1 MNQRPKLTLILP
13 LVVIVLIVVGGIV
26 FIINQKNNAT
36 ATLPLNADNDAAA
49 AVAQS
54 NVSSSNSSSDNNAVQ
69 LLTDKEIKTRLPN
82 LNDYPQN
89 PKRIVVLEYSFLGD
103 ALALGLTPVGI
114 ADDNKPDSIIA
125 EFSKQLSDYTSVG
138 SRYQPSL
145 EAIADL
151 KPDLIIADDER
162 HTVIADEL
170 NRIAPSVVLKSRG
183 ESYVENIQTA
193 QLVGHIVHHDQKM
206 SQVINTHLKKMA
218 DLKSQLAT
226 TSLANHS
233 VQFAIISDKGM
244 WLHGPSSYAGSLLKH
259 LNIKSPISEQTGEAY
274 IATSLEQLL
283 AANPDWLLIGRYN
296 EHTIYDEWKSSP
308 LFNQLTAVKK
318 NQVIEVDPN
327 YWALNRSMQSAE
339 YMTAELL
346 KIASSQGKEGS
357 SSSVKESN

>member
-13 LVVIVLIVVGGIV
+13 VLVIVLIVVGGIV
-26 FIINQKNNAT
+26 FIINQKNNVAT
-36 ATLPLNADNDAAA
+36 TPSLNADNDAS
-49 AVAQS
+49 QS
-54 NVSSSNSSSDNNAVQ
+54 AITQSSDSRDLSDNNGVV
-69 LLTDKEIKTRLPN
+69 LLTDEQIKARLPN
-82 LNDYPQN
+82 LSDYPSD

-103 ALALGLTPVGI
+103 ALALGITPVGI

-125 EFSKQLSDYTSVG
+125 EFTKQLSDYTSVG

-170 NRIAPSVVLKSRG
+170 SRIAPSVVLKSRG

-193 QLVGHIVHHDQKM
+193 QLVGHIVHQDQKM
-206 SQVINTHLKKMA
+206 SQVISTHLKKMA
-218 DLKSQLAT
+218 SLKSQLAT
-226 TSLANHS
+226 TPLANHS

-244 WLHGPSSYAGSLLKH
+244 WLHGPSSYAGSLLNH
-259 LNIKSPISEQTGEAY
+259 LNIKSPIPEQTGEAY

-296 EHTIYDEWKSSP
+296 DHTIYDEWKSSP

-346 KIASSQGKEGS
+346 EIASSPSKEGS
-357 SSSVKESN
+357 SPSVKESN

>member
-13 LVVIVLIVVGGIV
+13 LLVIVLIVVGGIV
-26 FIINQKNNAT
+26 FIINQKNNVT
-36 ATLPLNADNDAAA
+36 ATPSLNADNGVSAA
-49 AVAQS
+49 AVKSNDKS
-54 NVSSSNSSSDNNAVQ
+54 NVL
-69 LLTDKEIKTRLPN
+69 LLTDEEIKARLPN
-82 LNDYPQN
+82 LSDYPQD

-103 ALALGLTPVGI
+103 ALALGLNPVGI
-114 ADDNKPDSIIA
+114 ADDNKPDSIIP
-125 EFSKQLSDYTSVG
+125 EFNQQLSGYTSVG

-151 KPDLIIADDER
+151 KPDLIIADNER

-170 NRIAPSVVLKSRG
+170 NRIAPSVMLKSRG

-193 QLVGHIVHHDQKM
+193 QLVGHIVHQDKKM
-206 SQVINTHLKKMA
+206 SQVINTHLKKMG
-218 DLKSQLAT
+218 DLKSQLAKT
-226 TSLANHS
+226 PLANHS

-244 WLHGPSSYAGSLLKH
+244 WLHGPSSYAGSLLNH
-259 LNIKSPISEQTGEAY
+259 LNIKSPIPEQTGEAY

-296 EHTIYDEWKSSP
+296 DHTIYDEWKSSP

-346 KIASSQGKEGS
+346 EIASSPGKEGS
-357 SSSVKESN
+357 SPSVKESN

>member
-13 LVVIVLIVVGGIV
+13 VLVIVLIVVGGIV
-26 FIINQKNNAT
+26 FIINQKNNVAT
-36 ATLPLNADNDAAA
+36 TPSLNADNDAS
-49 AVAQS
+49 QS
-54 NVSSSNSSSDNNAVQ
+54 AITQSSDSRDLSDNNGVV
-69 LLTDKEIKTRLPN
+69 LLTDEQIKARLPN
-82 LNDYPQN
+82 LSDYPSD

-125 EFSKQLSDYTSVG
+125 EFTKQLSDYTSVG

-170 NRIAPSVVLKSRG
+170 SRIAPSVVLKSRG

-193 QLVGHIVHHDQKM
+193 QLVGHIVHQDQKM
-206 SQVINTHLKKMA
+206 SQVISTHLKKMA
-218 DLKSQLAT
+218 SLKSQLAT
-226 TSLANHS
+226 TPLANHS

-244 WLHGPSSYAGSLLKH
+244 WLHGPSSYAGSLLNH
-259 LNIKSPISEQTGEAY
+259 LNIKSPIPEQTGEAY

-296 EHTIYDEWKSSP
+296 DHTIYDEWKSSP
-308 LFNQLTAVKK
+308 LFNQLTAVRK

-346 KIASSQGKEGS
+346 EIASSPSKEGS
-357 SSSVKESN
+357 SPSVKESN

>member
-13 LVVIVLIVVGGIV
+13 LLVIVLIVVGGIV
-26 FIINQKNNAT
+26 FIMNQKNNAT
-36 ATLPLNADNDAAA
+36 ATPSLNADNSASQS
-49 AVAQS
+49 AVTQS
-54 NVSSSNSSSDNNAVQ
+54 NDSRDMSDNNGVL
-69 LLTDKEIKTRLPN
+69 LLTDEEIKVRLPN
-82 LNDYPQN
+82 LSNYPND

-103 ALALGLTPVGI
+103 ALALDLTPVGI

-193 QLVGHIVHHDQKM
+193 QLVGHIVHQDQKM

-218 DLKSQLAT
+218 DLKSQLAIT
-226 TSLANHS
+226 PLANHS

-244 WLHGPSSYAGSLLKH
+244 WLHGPSSYAGSLLNH
-259 LNIKSPISEQTGEAY
+259 LNIKSPIPEQTSEAY

-346 KIASSQGKEGS
+346 KIASSQGAEGS

>member
-13 LVVIVLIVVGGIV
+13 LLVIVLIVIGGIV
-26 FIINQKNNAT
+26 FIMNQKNNVT
-36 ATLPLNADNDAAA
+36 ATPSLNADNGTSAA
-49 AVAQS
+49 AVTE
-54 NVSSSNSSSDNNAVQ
+54 SSDKNNVL
-69 LLTDKEIKTRLPN
+69 LLTDEEIKARLPN
-82 LNDYPQN
+82 LSDYPQD

-103 ALALGLTPVGI
+103 ALALGLNPVGI
-114 ADDNKPDSIIA
+114 ADDNKPDSIIP
-125 EFSKQLSDYTSVG
+125 EFNQQLSGYTSVG

-193 QLVGHIVHHDQKM
+193 QLVGHIVHQDKKM

-226 TSLANHS
+226 TPLANHS

-244 WLHGPSSYAGSLLKH
+244 WLHGPSSYAGSLLNH
-259 LNIKSPISEQTGEAY
+259 LNIKSPIPEQTGEAY

-296 EHTIYDEWKSSP
+296 DHTIYDEWKSSP
-308 LFNQLTAVKK
+308 LFNQLTAVKN

-346 KIASSQGKEGS
+346 EIAKQKGKKS
-357 SSSVKESN
+357 SSPSLKESN

>member
-13 LVVIVLIVVGGIV
+13 LLIIVLIVVGGIV
-26 FIINQKNNAT
+26 FIMNQKNNAT
-36 ATLPLNADNDAAA
+36 ATPSLNADNGVS
-49 AVAQS
+49 AVAITQPNGS
-54 NVSSSNSSSDNNAVQ
+54 HSSSNNNGVL
-69 LLTDKEIKTRLPN
+69 LLTDEEVKARLPN
-82 LNDYPQN
+82 LNDYPSD
-89 PKRIVVLEYSFLGD
+89 PKRVVVLEYSFLGD

-125 EFSKQLSDYTSVG
+125 EFTKQLSDYTSVG

-193 QLVGHIVHHDQKM
+193 QLVGHIVHQDKKM

-218 DLKSQLAT
+218 DLKSKLAT

-259 LNIKSPISEQTGEAY
+259 LNIKSPIPEQTGEAY

-346 KIASSQGKEGS
+346 DIASSQVKEGS
-357 SSSVKESN
+357 SPALKESN

>member
-13 LVVIVLIVVGGIV
+13 VLVIVLIVVGGIV
-26 FIINQKNNAT
+26 FIINQKNNVAT
-36 ATLPLNADNDAAA
+36 TPSLNADNDAS
-49 AVAQS
+49 QS
-54 NVSSSNSSSDNNAVQ
+54 AITQSSDSRDLSDNNGVV
-69 LLTDKEIKTRLPN
+69 LLTDEQIKARLPN
-82 LNDYPQN
+82 LSDYPSD

-125 EFSKQLSDYTSVG
+125 EFTKQLSDYTSVG

-170 NRIAPSVVLKSRG
+170 SRIAPSVVLKSRG

-193 QLVGHIVHHDQKM
+193 QLVGHIVHQDQKM
-206 SQVINTHLKKMA
+206 SQVISTHLKKMA
-218 DLKSQLAT
+218 SLKSQLAT
-226 TSLANHS
+226 TPLANHS

-244 WLHGPSSYAGSLLKH
+244 WLHGPSSYAGSLLNH
-259 LNIKSPISEQTGEAY
+259 LNIKSPIPEQTGEAY
-274 IATSLEQLL
+274 IATSLEQVL

-296 EHTIYDEWKSSP
+296 DHTIYDEWKSSP

-346 KIASSQGKEGS
+346 EIASSPSKEGS
-357 SSSVKESN
+357 SPSVKESN

>member
-13 LVVIVLIVVGGIV
+13 LLVIVLIVVGGIV

-36 ATLPLNADNDAAA
+36 ATPSLNADNDAA
-49 AVAQS
+49 QS
-54 NVSSSNSSSDNNAVQ
+54 AITQSSDSRDLSDNNGVL
-69 LLTDKEIKTRLPN
+69 LLTDEQIKARLPN
-82 LNDYPQN
+82 LSDYPSD

-125 EFSKQLSDYTSVG
+125 EFTKQLSDYTSVG

-170 NRIAPSVVLKSRG
+170 SRIAPSVVLKSRG

-193 QLVGHIVHHDQKM
+193 QLVGHIVHQDQKM

-218 DLKSQLAT
+218 ELKSQLAT
-226 TSLANHS
+226 TPLANHS

-244 WLHGPSSYAGSLLKH
+244 WLHGPSSYAGSLLNH
-259 LNIKSPISEQTGEAY
+259 LNIKSPIPEQTGEAY

-296 EHTIYDEWKSSP
+296 DHTIYDEWKSSP

-346 KIASSQGKEGS
+346 EIASSPSKQGS
-357 SSSVKESN
+357 SPSVKESN

>member
-13 LVVIVLIVVGGIV
+13 LLVIVLIVVGGIV
-26 FIINQKNNAT
+26 FIINQKNNVT
-36 ATLPLNADNDAAA
+36 ATPSLNADNGVSAA
-49 AVAQS
+49 AVKS
-54 NVSSSNSSSDNNAVQ
+54 NDKNNVL
-69 LLTDKEIKTRLPN
+69 LLTDEEIKARLPN
-82 LNDYPQN
+82 LSDYPQD

-103 ALALGLTPVGI
+103 ALALGLNPVGI
-114 ADDNKPDSIIA
+114 ADDNKPDSIIP
-125 EFSKQLSDYTSVG
+125 EFNQQLSGYTSVG

-193 QLVGHIVHHDQKM
+193 QLVGHIVHQDKKM

-226 TSLANHS
+226 TPLANHS

-244 WLHGPSSYAGSLLKH
+244 WLHGPSSYAGSLLNH
-259 LNIKSPISEQTGEAY
+259 LNIKSPIPEQTGEAY

-296 EHTIYDEWKSSP
+296 DHTIYDEWKSSP
-308 LFNQLTAVKK
+308 LFNQLTAVKN

-339 YMTAELL
+339 YMTAKLL
-346 KIASSQGKEGS
+346 EIAKQKGEKS
-357 SSSVKESN
+357 SSPSLKESN

>member
-13 LVVIVLIVVGGIV
+13 LLVIVLIVVGGIV
-26 FIINQKNNAT
+26 FIMNQKNNVT
-36 ATLPLNADNDAAA
+36 ATPSLNADNGVSA
-49 AVAQS
+49 AV
-54 NVSSSNSSSDNNAVQ
+54 VTESSDKNNVL
-69 LLTDKEIKTRLPN
+69 LLTDEEIKARLPN
-82 LNDYPQN
+82 LSDYPQD

-103 ALALGLTPVGI
+103 ALALGLNPVGI
-114 ADDNKPDSIIA
+114 ADDNKPDSIIP
-125 EFSKQLSDYTSVG
+125 EFNQQLSGYTSVG

-170 NRIAPSVVLKSRG
+170 NRIAPSIVLKSRG

-193 QLVGHIVHHDQKM
+193 QLVGHIVHQDQKM
-206 SQVINTHLKKMA
+206 SQVINTHLEKMA
-218 DLKSQLAT
+218 SLKSQLAT
-226 TSLANHS
+226 TPLANHS

-244 WLHGPSSYAGSLLKH
+244 WLHGPSSYAGSLLNH
-259 LNIKSPISEQTGEAY
+259 LNIKSPIPEQTGEAY

-296 EHTIYDEWKSSP
+296 DHTIYDEWKSSP
-308 LFNQLTAVKK
+308 LFNQLTAVKN

-346 KIASSQGKEGS
+346 EIAKPKGKKS
-357 SSSVKESN
+357 SSPSLKESN

>member
-13 LVVIVLIVVGGIV
+13 LLVIVLIVVGGIV
-26 FIINQKNNAT
+26 FIMNQKNNVT
-36 ATLPLNADNDAAA
+36 ATPSLNADNGVSA
-49 AVAQS
+49 AV
-54 NVSSSNSSSDNNAVQ
+54 VTESSDKNNVL
-69 LLTDKEIKTRLPN
+69 LLTDEEIKARLPN
-82 LNDYPQN
+82 LSDYPQD

-103 ALALGLTPVGI
+103 ALALGLNPVGI
-114 ADDNKPDSIIA
+114 ADDNKPDSIIP
-125 EFSKQLSDYTSVG
+125 EFNQQLSGYTSVG

-151 KPDLIIADDER
+151 KPDLIIADNER

-170 NRIAPSVVLKSRG
+170 NRIAPSVMLKSRG

-193 QLVGHIVHHDQKM
+193 QLVGHIVHQDKKM

-226 TSLANHS
+226 TPLANHS

-244 WLHGPSSYAGSLLKH
+244 WLHGPSSYAGSLLNH
-259 LNIKSPISEQTGEAY
+259 LNIKSPIPEQTGEAY

-296 EHTIYDEWKSSP
+296 DHTIYDEWKSSP
-308 LFNQLTAVKK
+308 LFNQLTAVKN

-339 YMTAELL
+339 HMTAELL
-346 KIASSQGKEGS
+346 EIAKQKGKKS
-357 SSSVKESN
+357 PSPSLKESN

>member
-13 LVVIVLIVVGGIV
+13 LLVIVLIVVGGIV
-26 FIINQKNNAT
+26 FIMNQKNNVT
-36 ATLPLNADNDAAA
+36 ATPSLNADNGVSAA
-49 AVAQS
+49 AVKS
-54 NVSSSNSSSDNNAVQ
+54 NDKNNVL
-69 LLTDKEIKTRLPN
+69 LLTDEEIKARLPN
-82 LNDYPQN
+82 LSDYPQD

-103 ALALGLTPVGI
+103 ALALGLNPVGI
-114 ADDNKPDSIIA
+114 ADDNKPDSIIP
-125 EFSKQLSDYTSVG
+125 EFNQQLSGYTSVG

-193 QLVGHIVHHDQKM
+193 QLVGHIVHQDKKM

-226 TSLANHS
+226 TPLANHS

-244 WLHGPSSYAGSLLKH
+244 WLHGPSSYAGSLLNH
-259 LNIKSPISEQTGEAY
+259 LNIKSPIPEQTGEAY

-296 EHTIYDEWKSSP
+296 DHTIYDEWKSSP
-308 LFNQLTAVKK
+308 LFNQLTAVKN

-346 KIASSQGKEGS
+346 EIANQKDKKSSITS
-357 SSSVKESN
+357 LKESN

>member
-13 LVVIVLIVVGGIV
+13 LMVIILIVVGGII
-26 FIINQKNNAT
+26 FIATQKNSTDISPLSASDST
-36 ATLPLNADNDAAA
+36 DDTSLPADADLNNESNDND
-49 AVAQS
+49 
-54 NVSSSNSSSDNNAVQ
+54 DVQ
-69 LLTDKEIKTRLPN
+69 LLTETQIQERFPN
-82 LNDYPQN
+82 LSDYPHD

-103 ALALGLTPVGI
+103 ALALGLNPVGI
-114 ADDNKPDSIIA
+114 ADDNKPDSIIS
-125 EFSKQLSDYTSVG
+125 EFNQQLSGYTSVG

-151 KPDLIIADDER
+151 QPDLIIADDER

-183 ESYVENIQTA
+183 ESYSENIQTA
-193 QLVGHIVHHDQKM
+193 QLVGHIVHQDKKM

-218 DLKSQLAT
+218 ELKSQLAT

-244 WLHGPSSYAGSLLKH
+244 WLHGPSSYAGSLLNY
-259 LNIKSPISEQTGEAY
+259 LDIKSPIPEQTDEAY

-296 EHTIYDEWKSSP
+296 DHTIYDEWQSSP

-339 YMTAELL
+339 HMAAELVEITKQKDTESL
-346 KIASSQGKEGS
+346 VTASKESSQ
-357 SSSVKESN
+357 

>member
-1 MNQRPKLTLILP
+1 M
-13 LVVIVLIVVGGIV
+13 
-26 FIINQKNNAT
+26 
-36 ATLPLNADNDAAA
+36 
-49 AVAQS
+49 
-54 NVSSSNSSSDNNAVQ
+54 
-69 LLTDKEIKTRLPN
+69 
-82 LNDYPQN
+82 
-89 PKRIVVLEYSFLGD
+89 
-103 ALALGLTPVGI
+103 
-114 ADDNKPDSIIA
+114 
-125 EFSKQLSDYTSVG
+125 
-138 SRYQPSL
+138 
-145 EAIADL
+145 

-193 QLVGHIVHHDQKM
+193 QLVGHIVHQDQKM
-206 SQVINTHLKKMA
+206 SQVINTHLEKMA

-226 TSLANHS
+226 TPLANHS

-244 WLHGPSSYAGSLLKH
+244 WLHGPSSYAGSLLNH
-259 LNIKSPISEQTGEAY
+259 LNIKSPIPEQTGEAY

-296 EHTIYDEWKSSP
+296 DHTIYDEWKSSP

-339 YMTAELL
+339 
-346 KIASSQGKEGS
+346 
-357 SSSVKESN
+357 

>member
-13 LVVIVLIVVGGIV
+13 LLVIVLIVVGGIF
-26 FIINQKNNAT
+26 FIVNQKNNVT
-36 ATLPLNADNDAAA
+36 ATPSLNADNGVSTA
-49 AVAQS
+49 AVTQP
-54 NVSSSNSSSDNNAVQ
+54 NGSSSSSDNNGVL
-69 LLTDKEIKTRLPN
+69 LLTDEEIKARLPN
-82 LNDYPQN
+82 LSDYPSD

-103 ALALGLTPVGI
+103 ALALGLMPVGI

-125 EFSKQLSDYTSVG
+125 EFTKQLSDYTSVG

-170 NRIAPSVVLKSRG
+170 GRIAPSIVLKSRG

-193 QLVGHIVHHDQKM
+193 QLVGHIVHQDKKI
-206 SQVINTHLKKMA
+206 SRVINTHLKKMA

-226 TSLANHS
+226 TPLANHS

-244 WLHGPSSYAGSLLKH
+244 WLHGPSSYAGSLLNH
-259 LNIKSPISEQTGEAY
+259 LNIKSPIPQQTGEAY

-346 KIASSQGKEGS
+346 EIAKQKGKKDS
-357 SSSVKESN
+357 NTALKESN

>member
-13 LVVIVLIVVGGIV
+13 LLVIVLIVVGGIV

-36 ATLPLNADNDAAA
+36 ATLPLNADNDISVAAT
-49 AVAQS
+49 QS
-54 NVSSSNSSSDNNAVQ
+54 NASRDMSDNNGVL
-69 LLTDKEIKTRLPN
+69 LLTDEEIKVRLPN
-82 LNDYPQN
+82 LSNYPND

-125 EFSKQLSDYTSVG
+125 EFTKQLSDYTSVG

-193 QLVGHIVHHDQKM
+193 QLVGHIVHQDKKM

-226 TSLANHS
+226 TPLANHS

-244 WLHGPSSYAGSLLKH
+244 WLHGPSSYAGSLLNH
-259 LNIKSPISEQTGEAY
+259 LSIKSPIPEQTGEAY

-296 EHTIYDEWKSSP
+296 DHTIYDEWKSSP
-308 LFNQLTAVKK
+308 LFNQLTAVKN

-346 KIASSQGKEGS
+346 EIASSQGAEGS
-357 SSSVKESN
+357 SPSVKESN

>member
-13 LVVIVLIVVGGIV
+13 LLVIVLIVVGGIV
-26 FIINQKNNAT
+26 FIMNQKNNVAT
-36 ATLPLNADNDAAA
+36 TPSLNADNGTSAA
-49 AVAQS
+49 AVTE
-54 NVSSSNSSSDNNAVQ
+54 SSDKNNVL
-69 LLTDKEIKTRLPN
+69 LLTDEEIKARLPN
-82 LNDYPQN
+82 LSDYLQD

-103 ALALGLTPVGI
+103 ALVLGLNPVGI
-114 ADDNKPDSIIA
+114 ADDNKPDSIIP
-125 EFSKQLSDYTSVG
+125 EFNQQLSGYTSVG

-193 QLVGHIVHHDQKM
+193 QLVGHIVHQDQKM
-206 SQVINTHLKKMA
+206 SQVINTHLEKMA

-226 TSLANHS
+226 TPLANHS

-244 WLHGPSSYAGSLLKH
+244 WLHGPSSYAGSLLNH
-259 LNIKSPISEQTGEAY
+259 LNIKSPIPEQTGEAY

-296 EHTIYDEWKSSP
+296 DHTIYDEWKSSP
-308 LFNQLTAVKK
+308 LFNQLTAVKN

-346 KIASSQGKEGS
+346 EIAKQKGKKS
-357 SSSVKESN
+357 SSPSLKESN